1 MNYSPQKPT
10 EYGTTMKAI
19 GKHFSKVAEKA
30 YARHGPAWAGLL
42 SNWQTIAG
50 SPLSDICAPEK
61 ISWPGQQRGQ
71 AETRSKHQKIGGTLV
86 IKVAF
91 GRALEIQ
98 HITPQIID
106 RINAYYGYQ
115 AIAQVKIIQ
124 GKIEKSETS
133 QKTSLPPL
141 DQATNSQLNARMAKI
156 GDDSLKDALRNLAKG
171 VLEKKSRA

>member
-1 MNYSPQKPT
+1 
-10 EYGTTMKAI
+10 MKAI

-30 YARHGPAWAGLL
+30 YAHHGAAWAGLL

-50 SPLSDICAPEK
+50 SPLSDICSPEK

-115 AIAQVKIIQ
+115 AVAQIKIIQ
-124 GKIEKSETS
+124 GKIEKLETARKS
-133 QKTSLPPL
+133 ALPPL
-141 DQATNSQLNARMAKI
+141 DQKTNSELNSQMTKI
-156 GDDSLKDALRNLAKG
+156 SNDGLKGALRNLAKG
-171 VLEKKSRA
+171 VLVKKNHA